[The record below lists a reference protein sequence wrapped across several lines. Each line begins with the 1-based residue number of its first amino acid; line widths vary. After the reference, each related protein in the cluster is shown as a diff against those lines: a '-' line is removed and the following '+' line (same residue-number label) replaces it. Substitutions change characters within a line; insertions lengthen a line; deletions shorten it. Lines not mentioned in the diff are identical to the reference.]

1 MTSIAN
7 AIIAYAFLKYAEPGN
22 SYPVGAMAIAA
33 AGVDIIIAIIISIG
47 L

>member
-7 AIIAYAFLKYAEPGN
+7 AVIAYGFLKYPMKGN
-22 SYPVGAMAIAA
+22 SYPVGAMAIGAA
-33 AGVDIIIAIIISIG
+33 VIDIIIAIIISAG

>member
-7 AIIAYAFLKYAEPGN
+7 AIIAYGFLKYAPPHN
-22 SYPVGAMAIAA
+22 KYPVGFMALFAA
-33 AGVDIIIAIIISIG
+33 SVDIIIAIIISVG

>member
-7 AIIAYAFLKYAEPGN
+7 AIISYGLLKYPRPN
-22 SYPVGAMAIAA
+22 SSYPVGAMFIASA
-33 AGVDIIIAIIISIG
+33 CVDIIIAVIISIG